1 MLVRLMIWAL
11 KLRSAPGLRLLSRM
25 ESASAHCYHALSL
38 SSSDDW
44 DELEAI
50 SKKEFAHCR
59 QLLLMLGE
67 EPGSELLSR
76 KSPSQREGWSAQNRY
91 SVGLSSLRAWQLVF
105 GPSLFEMPHSQA
117 LAVIGLI
124 EGLHLRLYSEL
135 ARGAQ
140 GEARRIFIDIAN
152 DELSHR
158 LLLSAYQ
165 PIDWVAIR
173 FWLLFPLA
181 CAVFLLL
188 DWPKVRQF

>member
-1 MLVRLMIWAL
+1 MLIPLMVRLL
-11 KLRSAPGLRLLSRM
+11 HLRSEAGLRLLSRM

-44 DELEAI
+44 DELAAI
-50 SKKEFAHCR
+50 SEKEFAHCR

-76 KSPSQREGWSAQNRY
+76 KSPNQREGWSIHNRY
-91 SVGLSSLRAWQLVF
+91 CVGLSSFRAWQLLF

-135 ARGAQ
+135 ARGTQ
-140 GEARRIFIDIAN
+140 GAARRIFIDIAN

-158 LLLSAYQ
+158 LLLSSYQ

-173 FWLLFPLA
+173 FWLLFPLG
-181 CAVFLLL
+181 CLVFWLV
-188 DWPKVRQF
+188 DWPKVSKF

>member
-1 MLVRLMIWAL
+1 MLIRLMIRAL
-11 KLRSAPGLRLLSRM
+11 RLRSEAGLRLLSRM

-44 DELEAI
+44 DELETI

-67 EPGSELLSR
+67 GGELLIR
-76 KSPSQREGWSAQNRY
+76 KSPSRREGWSLQNRY
-91 SVGLSSLRAWQLVF
+91 SVGMSSLWAWRLLF
-105 GPSLFEMPHSQA
+105 GPSLFEMSHSRA
-117 LAVIGLI
+117 LATIGLI

-135 ARGAQ
+135 ARGTQ
-140 GEARRIFIDIAN
+140 GEARQIFIDIAN

-158 LLLSAYQ
+158 LLLSSYQ

-173 FWLLFPLA
+173 FWLLFPLG
-181 CAVFLLL
+181 CLIFLVL
-188 DWPKVRQF
+188 DWPKVRRF